1 MERTFQRPP
10 PMRCLFPLVFCF
22 LAAAVSSC
30 AADNAPLS
38 HVGYMGEQILLAQ
51 SYTVVRKYKGDLENL
66 DAEVISQVERLVRS
80 ASFKPTFLNAPALST
95 ELDRL
100 RFPRYGSFYANQL
113 GAQIDPELE
122 LVYVEIPRRALNRY
136 VVLERLGDDSL
147 RVVSDFVAP
156 DHPEIVR
163 VHRRAGML
171 VYEGSNGVAIVPKP
185 Q

>member
-1 MERTFQRPP
+1 MSNVRPL
-10 PMRCLFPLVFCF
+10 PMRFLFPLVLCF

-30 AADNAPLS
+30 AAVDARLS
-38 HVGYMGEQILLAQ
+38 HVEYMGEQIPLAK
-51 SYTVVRKYKGDLENL
+51 SYTDGRKYKDDPENL
-66 DAEVISQVERLVRS
+66 DAGVIPQVERLVRS
-80 ASFKPTFLNAPALST
+80 ASFGPAFLNAPALSAG
-95 ELDRL
+95 LDRL
-100 RFPRYGSFYANQL
+100 RFPGYGSFYANQL
-113 GAQIDPELE
+113 GAQIDPEVE

-163 VHRRAGML
+163 VHRRAGVL
-171 VYEGSNGVAIVPKP
+171 LYEGSNGVAIVPKP